1 MSATPGSHLVLP
13 AALFAVL
20 LAGCAGAPGSGPV
33 NLSGFSPAFK
43 QGYADGCDS
52 AGWLGHRR
60 NEGFYKTDA
69 DYMRGWDDGYSVC
82 RR

>member
-1 MSATPGSHLVLP
+1 ML
-13 AALFAVL
+13 LFA
-20 LAGCAGAPGSGPV
+20 GCSGAPATGPV

-52 AGWLGHRR
+52 AGMRGQKR
-60 NEGFYKTDA
+60 NESRYKKDSE
-69 DYMRGWDDGYSVC
+69 YMQGWDDGHSVC